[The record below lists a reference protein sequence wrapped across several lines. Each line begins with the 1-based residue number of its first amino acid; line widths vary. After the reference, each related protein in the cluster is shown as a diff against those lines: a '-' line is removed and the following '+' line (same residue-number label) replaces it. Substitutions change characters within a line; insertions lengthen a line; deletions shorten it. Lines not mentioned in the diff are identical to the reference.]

1 MNKLIPALLFAAS
14 FVACSTPSIS
24 SDQISS
30 DQTSSNTISSDTIS
44 NDPNS
49 SQTDTLRSEAVSSVP
64 NGFRV
69 RKSINI
75 NIDEFKSGRGEYT
88 GLPLAAAD
96 INRVKASGLDTVR
109 IMADGNYF
117 MENGGDFLNY
127 GAFKN
132 VAVLDAAIQNVLSA
146 GLNAVV
152 DIHAPPA
159 TGFNDRILCGGPVE
173 LQKFERFLE
182 TLARHLDG
190 KYSKSKVALELM
202 NEPFEPKKG
211 CNLDATYGDYQ
222 LQRMYTA
229 ARRGSSTMTLV
240 ISPLAS
246 SNPYKLTGLNSF
258 VSNNKT
264 DVNTIFTVHY
274 YGPLE
279 FSHQGAAYVG
289 DQKYLNY
296 FAGIPYPSSPFIGVE
311 IRDRLLTKIKSGIAA
326 DPASGISAVDAEE
339 AFNWYLKYFDGNG
352 YSRDDIEFIVKDVVL
367 KWATDQKIAPSRI
380 WLGEFGVQGSE
391 RYTRRPLSTKFPL
404 NPVAGADTVD
414 RAGWTKDVRELF
426 EKYGMSWSYFQFGN
440 GAYSV
445 LADRNFPTTNFS
457 IWDSSLTKALG
468 LVTPK

>member
-1 MNKLIPALLFAAS
+1 MNTVTLEKLKKLVPLLLAAS
-14 FVACSTPSIS
+14 FVACSTP
-24 SDQISS
+24 
-30 DQTSSNTISSDTIS
+30 TNSSNPNSSNPGSQNSSDT
-44 NDPNS
+44 NS
-49 SQTDTLRSEAVSSVP
+49 GRIALQPELASSVA
-64 NGFRV
+64 NGFQI
-69 RKSINI
+69 RKAINI
-75 NIDEFKSGRGEYT
+75 NIDELKAGRGEYT

-96 INRVKASGLDTVR
+96 IRRVKASGLDTVR

-117 MENGGDFLNY
+117 MENGGEFLNF

-132 VAVLDAAIQNVLSA
+132 VAVLDAAIQNVLGA

-159 TGFNDRILCGGPVE
+159 TGFNDRILCGGEVE
-173 LQKFERFLE
+173 LKKFERFLE

-202 NEPFEPKKG
+202 NEPFESRAN

-222 LQRMYTA
+222 LQRMYSA
-229 ARRGSSTMTLV
+229 ARRGSSSMTLV

-246 SNPYKLTGLNSF
+246 SNPYKLEGLNSF
-258 VSNNKT
+258 VSNNKN

-296 FAGIPYPSSPFIGVE
+296 FAGVPYPSSPFIGVE
-311 IRDRLLTKIKSGIAA
+311 IRDRVLNKVRSGIAN
-326 DPASGISAVDAEE
+326 DPTSGISFADAQK
-339 AFNWYLKYFDGNG
+339 AFDSYLKYFDGNG
-352 YSRDDIEFIVKDVVL
+352 YSRDDIDYIVKDVVL
-367 KWATDQKIAPSRI
+367 KWAKDRNIAPSRI

-391 RYTRRPLSTKFPL
+391 RYLNRPLSTKFPL
-404 NPVAGADTVD
+404 NPIEGADERD
-414 RAGWTKDVRELF
+414 RAGWTKDVREVF
-426 EKYGMSWSYFQFGN
+426 EKYGMAWGYFQFGN

-445 LADRNFPTTNFS
+445 LNDRNFPTKNFS
-457 IWDSSLTKALG
+457 QWDPSITSALG
-468 LVTPK
+468 LTFPQ